1 MLTVEIGIEGSKS
14 RTRALKVLTAMNDG
28 VGLMEFHGG
37 LGLGLVTPQSS
48 QFQPAI
54 PSLQV
59 LPTQVG
65 PILYVPA
72 GGFTLPS
79 HFTLR
84 V

>member
-14 RTRALKVLTAMNDG
+14 RTRALKVLTAMSDG

-37 LGLGLVTPQSS
+37 LGLVTPQSS
-48 QFQPAI
+48 QFQPVI

-72 GGFTLPS
+72 GGFTLS
-79 HFTLR
+79 FHFIPQSR
-84 V
+84 